1 MRKSHS
7 SVDTLL
13 LLLVLGLLGF
23 GIIMIASIG
32 VPKSIQLSAPGVL
45 YPDCSSEEVQCYL
58 VLKNHIIRVLIGIGA
73 MLTAMKIPYRF
84 WQKISLPVF
93 AGSIFLL
100 LAVFLFG
107 NDNNT
112 FAQSWINLPGIPF
125 LNSVQPA
132 EIAKLGMVIY
142 FAAWLNNK
150 RREIET
156 FEGGF
161 IPFCMVA
168 GAFIFPVMA
177 QPDLGSTLVLISIA
191 VGIYFVAGANLKHIA
206 IGGIIA
212 VLVGMLLISQTTYLQ
227 NRFGAFLSPD
237 PDCREDFCWQTEQAK
252 IAIGSGGFFGKG
264 LTQGIQKSYWLP
276 QATDD
281 FIFAAS
287 AEELGFVRT
296 LLMVLAYAMIS
307 VRGYQIANHAPDRF
321 SQLLAAGITT
331 WVAAQVFI
339 NLAVNT
345 SLLPVTGITLPFV
358 SYGGSSMFTTLIGIG
373 ILLNISEYTQSH
385 AYTPDRGRNRRT
397 YRSARL
403 SYRRTY

>member
-1 MRKSHS
+1 MRKSYS
-7 SVDTLL
+7 SLDTLL
-13 LLLVLGLLGF
+13 LILVLVLLGF
-23 GIIMIASIG
+23 GVIMIASIG

-45 YPDCSSEEVQCYL
+45 YPDCGSAEVQCYL
-58 VLKNHIIRVLIGIGA
+58 ILKNHVIRVLIGIFA
-73 MLTAMKIPYRF
+73 MFLAMKIPYKF
-84 WQKISLPVF
+84 WQKMSVPIF

-100 LAVFLFG
+100 IAVFLFG

-125 LNSVQPA
+125 LDSIQPA

-142 FAAWLNNK
+142 FAAWLSNK

-161 IPFCMVA
+161 IPFCLVA
-168 GAFIFPVMA
+168 GAFVFPVML
-177 QPDLGSTLVLISIA
+177 QPDLGSTLVLASIS
-191 VGIYFVAGANLKHIA
+191 VGIYFAAGANLKHLA
-206 IGGIIA
+206 VGGLIA
-212 VLVGMLLISQTTYLQ
+212 VVVGMFLISNASYLQ
-227 NRFGAFLSPD
+227 NRFSAFLSPD

-252 IAIGSGGFFGKG
+252 IAIGSGGFMGKG

-296 LLMVLAYAMIS
+296 FLVILAYAVIS

-321 SQLLAAGITT
+321 SQLLAVGITT
-331 WVAAQVFI
+331 WVSAQVFI
-339 NLAVNT
+339 NLGVNT
-345 SLLPVTGITLPFV
+345 SLLPVTGITLPFI
-358 SYGGSSMFTTLIGIG
+358 SYGGSSMFTTLIGVG
-373 ILLNISEYTQSH
+373 ILLNISQYTNNY
-385 AYTPDRGRNRRT
+385 AYTLDRGRNRG
-397 YRSARL
+397 ARH
-403 SYRRTY
+403 SSSRGYRRA